1 MRNCFLYTRIV
12 LLFFLPGLAFA
23 GLAQTDTLPD
33 STAGQSYRIIN
44 QLNFTGNKITRDRI
58 IQREILFKEGDT
70 LKASEFTVKT
80 EQSRKNLFNTSLFN
94 FVELDTAY
102 AEGSNNRMN
111 VNYDFLERW
120 YIWPVPIFE
129 FADRNLNEWL
139 KKKDWSRLNYGLY
152 LTWNNFRG
160 RRERVIV
167 YARFGYDEN
176 YHFKYQIPYINR
188 AQTLGLGFAAGFMQ
202 NHEIAY
208 NSENNKEV
216 YFKSESAYPK
226 REIFAYSEIYYRK
239 GIHNQHW
246 GIFGYTDLR
255 VSDSVL
261 ILNPNFSYGNSTENK
276 SINLWY
282 QYRSDY
288 RDYKQYPLNGH
299 YFDFELDKRGLG
311 LIPGS
316 DVNALS
322 LKANVRKYVHM
333 KGRFYWASGLTVKY
347 SPLEDQPYAYM
358 KGLGYKRDY
367 IRGYEYYVIDGQH
380 FALLKNNLKFELVSQ
395 RVQEFKF
402 IPSDK
407 FNKLYYAFYLNL
419 FADLGYVIDDRS
431 YRNNPMANELLP
443 GYGIGLDFVTYYDF
457 VFRLEYSFNKK
468 GESGF
473 FISVLPSI

>member
-1 MRNCFLYTRIV
+1 MEIRPFYIMI
-12 LLFFLPGLAFA
+12 FFLFVAFLLPA
-23 GLAQTDTLPD
+23 GAVGQSDSLPD
-33 STAGQSYRIIN
+33 TTQRASYRVIN
-44 QLNFTGNKITRDRI
+44 SLNYTGNKITRDRI
-58 IQREILFKEGDT
+58 IQREILFREGDT
-70 LKASEFTVKT
+70 LSASAFNADA

-94 FVELDTAY
+94 FVTLDTSFV
-102 AEGSNNRMN
+102 EGSDSQVDVR
-111 VNYDFLERW
+111 YDFLERW

-129 FADRNLNEWL
+129 FADRNLNAWL
-139 KKKDWSRLNYGLY
+139 KKMDWSRLNYGMY

-160 RRERVIV
+160 RRERLIV

-176 YHFKYQIPYINR
+176 YHFKYQIPYINK

-208 NSENNKEV
+208 NSEDNKEV
-216 YFKSESAYPK
+216 FYKSESVYPK
-226 REIFAYSEIYYRK
+226 RELFAYSEIYYRK

-246 GIFGYTDLR
+246 GILQYTDLH

-261 ILNPNFSYGNSTENK
+261 ILNPDYDFGPSNQNK
-276 SINLWY
+276 SIGIWY

-288 RDYKQYPLNGH
+288 RDYRQYPLNGH

-316 DVNALS
+316 EVNTLS
-322 LKANVRKYVHM
+322 LKANVRKYIHM
-333 KGRFYWASGLTVKY
+333 KGRFYWASGFTVKY
-347 SPLEDQPYAYM
+347 SPIHDQPYYYM

-380 FALLKNNLKFELVSQ
+380 FALLKNNLKFELVRQ

-402 IPSDK
+402 IPTDK
-407 FNKLYYAFYLNL
+407 FNKLYYAFYLNI
-419 FADLGYVIDDRS
+419 FADLGYVIDNRS
-431 YRNNPMANELLP
+431 NVNNPMADELLP

>member
-1 MRNCFLYTRIV
+1 MDTRYFYIKF
-12 LLFFLPGLAFA
+12 FFLFIAMVLAATVFP
-23 GLAQTDTLPD
+23 QVDSLPD
-33 STAGQSYRIIN
+33 STARDSYRVIN
-44 QLNFTGNKITRDRI
+44 NLSFTGNKVTRDRI
-58 IQREILFKEGDT
+58 IQREILFKPNDT
-70 LKASEFTVKT
+70 LSPSEFTRKA

-94 FVELDTAY
+94 FVTVDSSFV
-102 AEGSNNRMN
+102 EGSGHLVD

-129 FADRNLNEWL
+129 LADRNLNEWL
-139 KKKDWSRLNYGLY
+139 KKMDWNRLNYGMY

-160 RRERVIV
+160 RRESVIV

-176 YHFKYQIPYINR
+176 YHFKYQIPYINK
-188 AQTLGLGFAAGFMQ
+188 AQTLGIGFAAGFQQ

-208 NSENNKEV
+208 NSENNKEI
-216 YFKSESAYPK
+216 YYKSETSYPR
-226 REIFAYSEIYYRK
+226 RELFAYSEFYFRK

-246 GIFGYTDLR
+246 GMLGYTDLQ
-255 VSDSVL
+255 VADSVL
-261 ILNPNFSYGNSTENK
+261 ILNPDYSFDGSTQNQ
-276 SINLWY
+276 SINLYY

-288 RDYKQYPLNGH
+288 RDYRQYPLTGH
-299 YFDFELDKRGLG
+299 YFDAELDKRGLG
-311 LIPGS
+311 LIPNSG
-316 DVNALS
+316 VNALS
-322 LKANVRKYVHM
+322 LKANIRKYIQI

-347 SPLEDQPYAYM
+347 SPISDQPYAYTR
-358 KGLGYKRDY
+358 GLGYKRDY
-367 IRGYEYYVIDGQH
+367 IRGYEYYVVDGQH
-380 FALLKNNLKFELVSQ
+380 FVLLKNNLKFELVPQ

-402 IPSDK
+402 IPTDK

-419 FADLGYVIDDRS
+419 FADLGYVFDN
-431 YRNNPMANELLP
+431 RNNVNNPFANEILP